1 MGVLE
6 EAGGEGTCAV
16 FENKAVLMEANGT
29 VLMEE
34 RDCSDDSESDDNKQ
48 DGIIHTDFEP
58 ASIRVGVVNIQEA
71 STNRSSEI
79 SEESKSDIAESSI

>member
-34 RDCSDDSESDDNKQ
+34 RDCSDDNKQ

-58 ASIRVGVVNIQEA
+58 ASIRVGVVNIQES